1 MGEGDEIVQVFRVVT
16 RIIISTPRMSY
27 QHTHTLLLLPACG
40 SGYTLLD
47 WAGLNPRSSH
57 MLQTIEF
64 RICDKQNI

>member
-27 QHTHTLLLLPACG
+27 QHTHTLLLLLACG

-47 WAGLNPRSSH
+47 WARLNPRSSH

>member
-1 MGEGDEIVQVFRVVT
+1 MGEGDEIVQVFRAVT

-47 WAGLNPRSSH
+47 WAQPSLLPHVANY
-57 MLQTIEF
+57 
-64 RICDKQNI
+64 RIPDL

>member
-47 WAGLNPRSSH
+47 WARLNPRSSH
-57 MLQTIEF
+57 IAHVANY
-64 RICDKQNI
+64 RIPDL